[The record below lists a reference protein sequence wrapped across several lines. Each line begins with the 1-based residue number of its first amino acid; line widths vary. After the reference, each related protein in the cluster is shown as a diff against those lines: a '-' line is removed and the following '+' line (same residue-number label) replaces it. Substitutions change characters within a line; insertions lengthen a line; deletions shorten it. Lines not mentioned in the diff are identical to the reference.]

1 MSLIRLLAWMSP
13 AFPVGSFSYSHGLE
27 RVVHDGLVK
36 DSAALKDWIHALI
49 AHGSAWNDAVL
60 LNESWRRARDGGD
73 LVELADLAEAM
84 AGSLERHRETV
95 LQGAAFLAAARA
107 WPSPVFDR
115 LAAETAYPVAVGA
128 AAGAHDIAAREATA
142 AFLHAFASNQVQA
155 AIRLGV
161 TGQADGVGVVAAL
174 EPAIGEIADRAAS
187 STLDDLGSAT
197 MIADIMSM
205 RHETQH
211 SRLFR
216 T

>member
-1 MSLIRLLAWMSP
+1 M
-13 AFPVGSFSYSHGLE
+13 
-27 RVVHDGLVK
+27 HDGLM
-36 DSAALKDWIHALI
+36 DESGALKDWIHALI